1 MITEINQGDIYYNRN
16 ASTTKYL
23 HIGEEKTDGSKK
35 RFYKLSSS
43 KETYFFKSIE
53 SSATDRQLIDYIN
66 KNKMMFVV
74 IIEGEEK
81 ANNLF
86 DIDTL

>member
-23 HIGEEKTDGSKK
+23 HIGEQKPSSPK

-43 KETYFFKSIE
+43 KEAYVFKGNE
-53 SSATDRQLIDYIN
+53 SAVTDAELITYIN

-86 DIDTL
+86 DIDAL